1 MRKETIDNVL
11 VRIFGT
17 IFGLG
22 IALIG
27 LILFFIGIAFCTTI
41 IGIIVGIP
49 MIFCSFA
56 FVPGGIAGAFEMAVK
71 GKAEFKFLEKIKK
84 AYTAKIEI
92 EPEPETKDLRGRYT
106 MFKIDNS
113 YINN

>member
-11 VRIFGT
+11 VRIFGA

-27 LILFFIGIAFCTTI
+27 LVLFFVGLVFCTTI
-41 IGIIVGIP
+41 IGIIVGVP

-56 FVPGGIAGAFEMAVK
+56 FVPGGIMGAFEMAIK
-71 GKAEFKFLEKIKK
+71 GKAEFKFLDKFKQGDKSLEVKAEKFNLNN
-84 AYTAKIEI
+84 
-92 EPEPETKDLRGRYT
+92 TKFVSLFPT
-106 MFKIDNS
+106 VEKFELN
-113 YINN
+113 

>member
-11 VRIFGT
+11 IRIFGA

-22 IALIG
+22 IALTG
-27 LILFFIGIAFCTTI
+27 LLLFFVGIVFCTTI
-41 IGIIVGIP
+41 IGIIVGVP
-49 MIFCSFA
+49 MIVCSLA

-71 GKAEFKFLEKIKK
+71 GKAEFKFLDKIKK
-84 AYTAKIEI
+84 GYTTKIET
-92 EPEPETKDLRGRYT
+92 EPEPEPKDLRGTYT
-106 MFKIDNS
+106 MFKLDNS

>member
-11 VRIFGT
+11 IRIFGA

-22 IALIG
+22 IALTG
-27 LILFFIGIAFCTTI
+27 LVLFFVGIVFCTTV
-41 IGIIVGIP
+41 IGIIVGVP

-56 FVPGGIAGAFEMAVK
+56 FVPGGIIGAFEMAIK
-71 GKAEFKFLEKIKK
+71 GKAEFKFLDKIKK
-84 AYTAKIEI
+84 TYTAKIETK
-92 EPEPETKDLRGRYT
+92 PEPKDLRGTYT
-106 MFKIDNS
+106 MFKLDNS

>member
-22 IALIG
+22 IALTG
-27 LILFFIGIAFCTTI
+27 LLLFFVGIVFCTTV
-41 IGIIVGIP
+41 IGILIGVP

-56 FVPGGIAGAFEMAVK
+56 FVPGGIIGAFEMAIK
-71 GKAEFKFLEKIKK
+71 GKAEFKFLDKFKQCRKSRKLKLKLKIY
-84 AYTAKIEI
+84 AEHTQCSSLITAISIIRE
-92 EPEPETKDLRGRYT
+92 
-106 MFKIDNS
+106 
-113 YINN
+113 